1 MKGVLDMDMK
11 DLILEIIEH
20 IESNLDQEMNLDTI
34 ADMFGY
40 SKFHL
45 NRIFCKAVG
54 VTIYKY
60 IQFRRLSV
68 AAEELV
74 TTDKPIVEIT
84 YDAGYQSQQAFSIAF
99 RQFYGYSPLQY
110 RHTGV
115 FTPLLKRFTA
125 QNIMMSLSLY
135 TSISIPFAA

>member
-1 MKGVLDMDMK
+1 MDMK

-34 ADMFGY
+34 ADKFGY

-45 NRIFCKAVG
+45 NRIFCETVR

-68 AAEELV
+68 AAEKLV
-74 TTDKPIVEIT
+74 TTDKPIVEIA
-84 YDAGYQSQQAFSIAF
+84 YDTGYQSQQAFSIAF
-99 RQFYGYSPLQY
+99 RQFYGYAPLQY
-110 RHTGV
+110 RRMGV
-115 FTPLLKRFTA
+115 FIPLLKRFTV
-125 QNIMMSLSLY
+125 QNIMMPLSSY
-135 TSISIPFAA
+135 ANISMPFAA

>member
-1 MKGVLDMDMK
+1 MKN
-11 DLILEIIEH
+11 LILEIIEH
-20 IESNLDQEMNLDTI
+20 IESNLDQEMNLDSI

-45 NRIFCKAVG
+45 NRIFCEAVG

-68 AAEELV
+68 AAEKLV
-74 TTDKPIVEIT
+74 TTGKPIVEIA
-84 YDAGYQSQQAFSIAF
+84 YDTGYQSQQAFSIAF
-99 RQFYGYSPLQY
+99 RQFYGYVPLQY
-110 RHTGV
+110 RRMGV
-115 FTPLLKRFTA
+115 FMPLLKRFTI

-135 TSISIPFAA
+135 ENNSMLFAA